1 VVISLKNWSC
11 ILFLPRPDTV
21 LDNCY
26 AHPTLFIFFFYFG
39 LLYRSSWCL
48 VVRLGA
54 SLVNVRRPHFR
65 QQQHHQQHDDELQEQ
80 QPRGVRLR
88 PRRRQRSAAAVVGR
102 AGPDAERRAA
112 GPVAGGPLP
121 GRPHPGTAGSSRAV
135 GQGSCGTPAA
145 ASAAGEGDP

>member
-1 VVISLKNWSC
+1 MLTSLYLFFPF
-11 ILFLPRPDTV
+11 ILV
-21 LDNCY
+21 
-26 AHPTLFIFFFYFG
+26 LFIVAAG
-39 LLYRSSWCL
+39 ACL

-54 SLVNVRRPHFR
+54 SLVNVSRPHFR
-65 QQQHHQQHDDELQEQ
+65 QQQHQQQHDDELQEQ

-88 PRRRQRSAAAVVGR
+88 PRRRRRQWSAAAVVGR

-121 GRPHPGTAGSSRAV
+121 GRPHPGPPGTSRAV
-135 GQGSCGTPAA
+135 GQGGCTGTPAA